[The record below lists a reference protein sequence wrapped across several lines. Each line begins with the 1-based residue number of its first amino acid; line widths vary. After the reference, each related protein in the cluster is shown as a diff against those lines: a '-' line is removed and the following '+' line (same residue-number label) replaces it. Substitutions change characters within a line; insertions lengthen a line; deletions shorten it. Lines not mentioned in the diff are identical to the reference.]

1 MRHEI
6 TGTERWLSAFLRP
19 LAILGAM
26 YGFTPPTYALMH
38 VLGRS
43 APEAVPGAEPAVRSE
58 AADRPEPAAPAA
70 SSSSPGQHHPEQV
83 VPDVP
88 LSETEL
94 MMARQLGRMRVL
106 TRLRGW

>member
-58 AADRPEPAAPAA
+58 AADRPERLPRPPRRARPG
-70 SSSSPGQHHPEQV
+70 STTPSRWSPMFR
-83 VPDVP
+83 
-88 LSETEL
+88 S
-94 MMARQLGRMRVL
+94 ARRS
-106 TRLRGW
+106 